1 MKTIK
6 RTTADDGTELE
17 LKERSDG
24 SYIVTERGESGR
36 TGEVA
41 RSKAEGRRQLQET
54 SRLYGSAANAG
65 RSDTMGGSMDMGG
78 GFGGNVFGGGDSGDS
93 MDMGGGFDGGLFGG
107 GGGGDMDRDRD
118 VDSGG
123 GFGGSLFGGGGGGGD
138 SRRDPSTGKFAPKRS
153 RRTGFEM
160 ERNDDGTFAGRK
172 DDSDDNGGG
181 LFSFLK

>member
-78 GFGGNVFGGGDSGDS
+78 GFGGNVFGGGDTGDS
-93 MDMGGGFDGGLFGG
+93 MDMGGGFGGGLF
-107 GGGGDMDRDRD
+107 
-118 VDSGG
+118 
-123 GFGGSLFGGGGGGGD
+123 GGGGGGD
-138 SRRDPSTGKFAPKRS
+138 SRRDPSTGKFALKRS

-172 DDSDDNGGG
+172 DDRRQW
-181 LFSFLK
+181 

>member
-107 GGGGDMDRDRD
+107 GGGG
-118 VDSGG
+118 
-123 GFGGSLFGGGGGGGD
+123 GD